1 MAQSDASMIR
11 QSSTST
17 IFVHF
22 DVFWLA
28 KTPNDTIIGQPYPVS
43 QCSGIRSRFQASK
56 HLSIHVKSFLPSIF
70 NMPCGW
76 NLDAKIFQGYVMREY
91 NGSRGVLELLEDA
104 SAHLAPE
111 DSDKTED
118 LQSLHVLWFQVP
130 WHRMIPDVYKY
141 IYSCQNWL
149 KDLEPA
155 SVTWPGCFAGS
166 AWSLYRQ
173 QANHSMASQ
182 PHLFS
187 CYLHGLHVDMWY
199 VSWSTTVTLLDV
211 TTWFIIHQLRGVTSK
226 GCHNS
231 VGIDLNVLDV
241 HHSSTFHMPIRHPCV
256 CVCFLSSFWCW
267 WCLII
272 FWYFWQLCCGFV
284 LVLTD
289 PGWKVQSPGV
299 DWLSCWCVGGGS
311 EAESS
316 YFELC
321 RVVTHQIESTS
332 SCGQVTQQAQWKY
345 WELTWTYLMQVMQ
358 TLHSPH
364 SWLSTEKA
372 VRSFIRKYFIWFYYD
387 I

>member
-28 KTPNDTIIGQPYPVS
+28 KTPNDTIIGQPYPLS

-141 IYSCQNWL
+141 IYIQL
-149 KDLEPA
+149 PKLTQRLRA
-155 SVTWPGCFAGS
+155 SFG
-166 AWSLYRQ
+166 
-173 QANHSMASQ
+173 
-182 PHLFS
+182 HLAR
-187 CYLHGLHVDMWY
+187 M
-199 VSWSTTVTLLDV
+199 
-211 TTWFIIHQLRGVTSK
+211 
-226 GCHNS
+226 
-231 VGIDLNVLDV
+231 
-241 HHSSTFHMPIRHPCV
+241 
-256 CVCFLSSFWCW
+256 
-267 WCLII
+267 
-272 FWYFWQLCCGFV
+272 
-284 LVLTD
+284 
-289 PGWKVQSPGV
+289 
-299 DWLSCWCVGGGS
+299 
-311 EAESS
+311 
-316 YFELC
+316 LC
-321 RVVTHQIESTS
+321 RICLVSLPSAGES
-332 SCGQVTQQAQWKY
+332 
-345 WELTWTYLMQVMQ
+345 
-358 TLHSPH
+358 
-364 SWLSTEKA
+364 
-372 VRSFIRKYFIWFYYD
+372 
-387 I
+387 